1 MSFFRCLPAL
11 CRLSCATLVLLSLVL
26 PAFPHEG
33 HLKDKPTNAEVEK
46 HRQTDFGFKGFDR
59 LNVELQQS
67 FEQFSNWI
75 NLAKSGEA
83 AQRQLNPNGHIAGS
97 WSPLYQLPLV
107 PIHVM
112 LLPNGKV
119 LMWDSVGDRP
129 TEDYPTHNFTRA
141 SVWDPVT
148 NIVTNVDNDQTGHN
162 LFCAGFAHLPDGT
175 PFLAGGNKNSSLDG
189 IKKTHFFAPDTNTWS
204 LGPDMQFER
213 WYPSVTPLANGEM
226 LITSGGPSRHE
237 VYATNGTIRTLS
249 NFTHTMPIY
258 PWIQAA
264 PNGKAFLLGPEPDM
278 YYIDPAGAG
287 SIQGA
292 GWRVDSIWRYYGSY
306 AMYDIGRVIASGGW
320 LSQQETV
327 KLDFR
332 DPSSP
337 PTSVAIENM
346 DFGRRQHNLTALPDG
361 SVLSTGGLS
370 SGASL
375 VDLDASV
382 FRAELMDPETGEWR
396 ALSDASRPRQYH
408 STALLLPDGRVLTGG
423 GGICG
428 DCYTVGYLEKNMEIF
443 TPPYLYDSDGS
454 GNLAPRPDI
463 SNAPSAVDFDE
474 VFTVGTPDPGA
485 IEQVVMMRVSSVTHS
500 VDFEQRRIPLEFSVA
515 EGGLSVKAPR
525 NANIAPPGYY
535 MLFLIDE
542 NGVPS
547 VAEMV
552 KVEYGAGLGS
562 PMIVKSSGGSETAN
576 ISWIPVPGAT
586 GYRVK
591 YGLAPGIYTTTF
603 DYGSD
608 ATSASFNGLP
618 SWRYYFAV
626 SAVGP
631 GGEYGNSNEQVVFAN
646 VAPTAAPIVI
656 GGRIIDPDGRGLSGS
671 SITVTALGTGVSVS
685 VVSNSFGHYLVPD
698 IPAGRSYIV
707 SVKAKGVDFPVSSR
721 VVSADDNVLDIDFI
735 GTPVN

>member
-1 MSFFRCLPAL
+1 MSFFRCPPAL
-11 CRLSCATLVLLSLVL
+11 RGLSCAVLAIFALVFT
-26 PAFPHEG
+26 AFPHEG
-33 HLKDKPTNAEVEK
+33 HLKDKSSKTEIEK
-46 HRQTDFGFKGFDR
+46 HRQTDFGFKGFDQ
-59 LNVELQQS
+59 LNLELQQS
-67 FEQFSNWI
+67 FEQFSNWV

-83 AQRQLNPNGHIAGS
+83 AQKLFNPNGHLVGS
-97 WSPLYQLPLV
+97 WSPTFQLPLV

-141 SVWDPVT
+141 SVWDPAT
-148 NIVTNVDNDQTGHN
+148 NLVTNVDNTQTEHN

-175 PFLAGGNKNSSLDG
+175 PFLAGGNRNSSLEG
-189 IKKTHFFAPDTNTWS
+189 IDKTHFFSQDTNTWS
-204 LGPDMQFER
+204 LGPDMQFDR

-226 LITSGGPSRHE
+226 LITSGGPSTHE
-237 VYATNGTIRTLS
+237 VYATDGTIRTLS

-278 YYIDPAGAG
+278 YYIDPAGTG
-287 SIQGA
+287 SITGA

-320 LSQQETV
+320 HSQRETV
-327 KLDFR
+327 RLDFR

-361 SVLSTGGLS
+361 SILSTGGLS

-382 FRAELMDPETGEWR
+382 FRAELMDPETGEWS

-408 STALLLPDGRVLTGG
+408 SIALLLPDGRVLTGG

-428 DCYTVGYLEKNMEIF
+428 DCYNVGYLEKNMEIF

-454 GNLAPRPDI
+454 GNLAPRPEI
-463 SNAPSAVDFDE
+463 SNAPAAVDFDE
-474 VFTVGTPDPGA
+474 VFEVGTPNA
-485 IEQVVMMRVSSVTHS
+485 EQIEQAVMMRVSSVTHS
-500 VDFEQRRIPLEFSVA
+500 VDFEQRRVPLEFSVTTN
-515 EGGLSVKAPR
+515 GLSIKAPR

-547 VAEMV
+547 VAEMIRV
-552 KVEYGAGLGS
+552 QNGDSLGS
-562 PMIVKSSGGSETAN
+562 PMIVSSSGGNQTAN

-586 GYRVK
+586 GYNVK
-591 YGLAPGIYTTTF
+591 YGISPGNYTTTVN
-603 DYGSD
+603 YGAS
-608 ATSASFNGLP
+608 ATSASLTGLP
-618 SWRYYFAV
+618 VWRYYFAV
-626 SAVGP
+626 SAIGP
-631 GGEYGNSNEQVVFAN
+631 NGENGNSNEQVVYAN
-646 VAPTAAPIVI
+646 LAPTAAPIMI
-656 GGRIIDPDGRGLSGS
+656 GGRVTDEEGRALRGVVVTITGLGSGIS
-671 SITVTALGTGVSVS
+671 TTAM
-685 VVSNSFGHYLVPD
+685 SNSFGYYSVPD
-698 IPAGRSYIV
+698 VPSGRSYLV
-707 SVKAKGVDFPVSSR
+707 SVSAKGIDFPVSSR
-721 VVSADDNVLDIDFI
+721 IISADDNVLDVNFV
-735 GTPVN
+735 GNPVN